1 MTVSTVELRAFGI
14 VSRMQPRYAAYEATV
29 ADGDIPLMGMAQ
41 LFVELSPGNEIYRL
55 ADAAL
60 KATAV
65 RPSSQVVEREFGMLS
80 LHADDPQV
88 VAEAGRVILERLGL
102 VAEDRLRPQIVSENL
117 VTNITPFQAQLINR
131 FRKGSL
137 LVPGQTLLVV
147 EVTPAAYILLAAN
160 EAERAADVDIID
172 IRPVGRYGRLYVAG
186 DESTVLEARDG
197 VRRGLEAIAG
207 REASRC
213 AIRCGSWSGRARTS
227 STCAGRSPRT

>member
-1 MTVSTVELRAFGI
+1 MPGSTAELRAYGM

-41 LFVELSPGNEIYRL
+41 LFVELAPGNEIYRL

-80 LHADDPQV
+80 LHAHDPQV
-88 VAEAGRVILERLGL
+88 VAEAGRVILEMLGL
-102 VAEDRLRPQIVSENL
+102 GEADRLRPQIVSENL

-131 FRKGSL
+131 FRRGSL
-137 LVPGQTLLVV
+137 LVPHATLLVL

-160 EAERAADVDIID
+160 EAERTADID
-172 IRPVGRYGRLYVAG
+172 LIDVRPIGRCGRLYAAG
-186 DESTVLEARDG
+186 DESAV
-197 VRRGLEAIAG
+197 
-207 REASRC
+207 REAAAGAR
-213 AIRCGSWSGRARTS
+213 RALES
-227 STCAGRSPRT
+227 LDGRSSAEERPA

>member
-1 MTVSTVELRAFGI
+1 MPVPPVELRAFGI

-41 LFVELSPGNEIYRL
+41 LFVELAPGNEIYRL

-80 LHADDPQV
+80 LHADDPEV
-88 VAEAGRVILERLGL
+88 VAEAGRVILGRLGL
-102 VAEDRLRPQIVSENL
+102 VAEDRQRPQIVSENL

-137 LVPGQTLLVV
+137 LVPHATLLVL
-147 EVTPAAYILLAAN
+147 EVTPAAYILVAAN
-160 EAERAADVDIID
+160 EAERTADVDLID
-172 IRPVGRYGRLYVAG
+172 VRPIGRFGRLYVSGEESAVREAAAG
-186 DESTVLEARDG
+186 AR
-197 VRRGLEAIAG
+197 RALEAIAG
-207 REASRC
+207 RDP
-213 AIRCGSWSGRARTS
+213 GAR
-227 STCAGRSPRT
+227 P

>member
-1 MTVSTVELRAFGI
+1 VPVPPVELRAFGI

-41 LFVELSPGNEIYRL
+41 LFVELAPGNEIYRL

-80 LHADDPQV
+80 LHADDPEV
-88 VAEAGRVILERLGL
+88 VAEAGRVILGRLGL
-102 VAEDRLRPQIVSENL
+102 VAEDRQRPQIVSENL

-137 LVPGQTLLVV
+137 LVPHATLLVL
-147 EVTPAAYILLAAN
+147 EVTPAAYILVAAN
-160 EAERAADVDIID
+160 EAERTADVDLID
-172 IRPVGRYGRLYVAG
+172 VRPIGRFGRLYVSGEESAVREAAAG
-186 DESTVLEARDG
+186 AR
-197 VRRGLEAIAG
+197 RALEAIVG
-207 REASRC
+207 REP
-213 AIRCGSWSGRARTS
+213 GAR
-227 STCAGRSPRT
+227 P

>member
-1 MTVSTVELRAFGI
+1 MAVSSVELRAFGI

-41 LFVELSPGNEIYRL
+41 LFVELAPGNEIYRL

-60 KATAV
+60 KATSV

-137 LVPGQTLLVV
+137 LVPHTTLLVL
-147 EVTPAAYILLAAN
+147 EVTPAAYILQAAN
-160 EAERAADVDIID
+160 EAERTADVDLID
-172 IRPVGRYGRLYVAG
+172 VRPIGRFGRLYMAG
-186 DESTVLEARDG
+186 EESAVREASAG
-197 VRRGLEAIAG
+197 ARRGLESFAG
-207 REASRC
+207 RDAERSR
-213 AIRCGSWSGRARTS
+213 
-227 STCAGRSPRT
+227 

>member
-1 MTVSTVELRAFGI
+1 MNGGVELRAFGQ

-29 ADGDIPLMGMAQ
+29 ADGDIPLVGMAQ
-41 LFVELSPGNEIYRL
+41 LFVEVSPGNEVYRV

-65 RPSSQVVEREFGMLS
+65 RPGSQVVEREFGLLA

-88 VAEAGRVILERLGL
+88 VQEAGRVILDRLGL
-102 VAEDRLRPQIVSENL
+102 GTSDRLRPAIVSEE
-117 VTNITPFQAQLINR
+117 VITNITPFQAQLINR

-160 EAERAADVDIID
+160 EAERSAQVDIID
-172 IRPVGRYGRLYVAG
+172 IRPVGRFGRLYVAG
-186 DESTVLEARDG
+186 DESNIREAQEG
-197 VRRGLEAIAG
+197 VRRGLESIAG
-207 REASRC
+207 REATR
-213 AIRCGSWSGRARTS
+213 
-227 STCAGRSPRT
+227 